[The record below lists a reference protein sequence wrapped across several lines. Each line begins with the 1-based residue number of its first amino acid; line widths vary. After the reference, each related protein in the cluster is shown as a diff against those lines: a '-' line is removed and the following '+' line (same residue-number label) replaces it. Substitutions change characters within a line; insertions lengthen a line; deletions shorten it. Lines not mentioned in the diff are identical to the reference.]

1 MIDYP
6 QLLEL
11 PEEYVKQKIDEFL
24 REDMPDGDKTA
35 EGIYRKSNPI
45 KAIIQAEADI
55 VLAGINLTPIIFEG
69 NEVEIL
75 RKDREHVPDGEIIA
89 TVMGEAADIL
99 KRERVYL
106 NLIQRMS
113 GIATMTA
120 KFVEIAAP
128 HGVKILDTRKTTPG
142 LRLFEKYSVCMGGGH
157 NHRLDLSSG
166 ILIKD
171 NHIEAAG
178 GVAAAIN
185 MIKEKQYD
193 LPLEIEV
200 ENEEQIKEAMETG
213 TDGFLLD
220 NMNRE
225 QTISAVKLIRSY
237 PQGDDIFIE
246 SSGGINLSNLSNY
259 VDTGVNAISIG
270 ALTHSVKAADI
281 HIEFEKL

>member
-1 MIDYP
+1 MIEYP
-6 QLLEL
+6 QLTNL
-11 PEEYVKQKIDEFL
+11 PEDYVKQKISEFL

-35 EGIYRKSNPI
+35 DGIYRRSNPV
-45 KAIIQAEADI
+45 KALIQAEADI
-55 VLAGINLTPIIFEG
+55 VLSGIDFTPVVFEG
-69 NEVEIL
+69 MKVEIYHN
-75 RKDREHVPDGEIIA
+75 DSEAVSNGTIVA
-89 TVMGEAADIL
+89 AVFGEAAAVL

-113 GIATMTA
+113 GVATLTAEYVKIA
-120 KFVEIAAP
+120 KP
-128 HGVKILDTRKTTPG
+128 YGVKILDTRKTTPG

-157 NHRLDLSSG
+157 NHRLDLSAG

-185 MIKEKQYD
+185 MIKEKNYD

-200 ENEEQIKEAMETG
+200 ENENQIKEAMDTG
-213 TDGFLLD
+213 VEGFLLD

-237 PQGDDIFIE
+237 PEGKEMFIE
-246 SSGGINLSNLSNY
+246 SSGGINLSNIKNY
-259 VDTGVNAISIG
+259 VDTGINAISIG